1 MHLGQSNHR
10 KILVLQ
16 GSGDS
21 DFLQKPLHPSIKQT
35 TTTKRTLR
43 LNHRD
48 GRNRGGEEG
57 EEDQREE
64 GEGEGQKRKQP
75 QQI

>member
-1 MHLGQSNHR
+1 MHLGQSNHG

-16 GSGDS
+16 VSGDS

-43 LNHRD
+43 LNHSDR
-48 GRNRGGEEG
+48 RSRGGEEG
-57 EEDQREE
+57 EEEEREE
-64 GEGEGQKRKQP
+64 EEEEGQKR
-75 QQI
+75 